1 MTSESTTA
9 ARLKEPAPA
18 LATSRRRVPRWLW
31 IAGPLLVISF
41 FAWEWVVSS
50 RSVETDNA
58 YVKADRVMISSQ
70 VSGRVIEVL
79 VGQNEVVKRGQLL
92 YRIDPAPLKIALAQ
106 AEARLAKVA
115 DDTGASRA
123 GLRETDASVRA
134 ADETMRW
141 SQQEFLRLQ
150 QLLSRKLIAQKTV
163 DDARH
168 AVSEAQAN
176 RDSALASRDKA
187 RLTLGGQSGSTL
199 EQLPDYREAIAVR
212 DRALLDLAHVD
223 VIAPID
229 GIIGNHDL
237 QPGEYLNIGQIA
249 MPLVATDPVW
259 IEANFKETDLARM
272 RVGQTATVKVDSYP
286 GVKWQARVASI
297 SPASGS
303 EFSVI
308 PAQNATGNWVKVV
321 QRIPV
326 KFELLNIASDS
337 PILRAGMSADVKVD
351 LLDQPVVQKTA
362 AR

>member
-1 MTSESTTA
+1 MTTEANTA
-9 ARLKEPAPA
+9 ARLKEPAPVVPV
-18 LATSRRRVPRWLW
+18 RRRVPRWLW
-31 IAGPLLVISF
+31 VAGPLLVVSF

-58 YVKADRVMISSQ
+58 YVKADRVMISTQ
-70 VSGRVIEVL
+70 VSGRVSEVL
-79 VGQNEVVKRGQLL
+79 VGQNEQVKRGQLL
-92 YRIDPAPLKIALAQ
+92 YRIDSAPLKIALAQ
-106 AEARLAKVA
+106 AEAKLAKVA

-123 GLRETDASVRA
+123 GIRETDASVRA
-134 ADETMRW
+134 ADEQLRW
-141 SQQEFLRLQ
+141 AQQEFSRQQ
-150 QLLSRKLIAQKTV
+150 QLLSRKLIAQKAV

-168 AVSEAQAN
+168 AVTEAQAN
-176 RDSALASRDKA
+176 RDSAVASRDKA
-187 RLTLGGQSGSTL
+187 RLNLGGKSGSTL
-199 EQLPDYREAIAVR
+199 EQLPDYREALAMR
-212 DRALLDLAHVD
+212 DRAKLDLSHVD
-223 VIAPID
+223 VVAPID

-259 IEANFKETDLARM
+259 IEANFKETDLAKM
-272 RVGQTATVKVDSYP
+272 RVGQTAIVKVDSYP
-286 GVKWQARVASI
+286 GVKWKARVASI

-326 KFELLNIASDS
+326 KFELLDVASDA
-337 PILRAGMSADVKVD
+337 PVLRAGMSADVKVD
-351 LLDQPVVQKTA
+351 LVDKPVARQTA

>member
-1 MTSESTTA
+1 MTSESATA
-9 ARLKEPAPA
+9 ARLKEPAPPIA
-18 LATSRRRVPRWLW
+18 APGRRVPRWLW

-41 FAWEWVVSS
+41 FAWEWIVSS

-58 YVKADRVMISSQ
+58 YVKADRVMISTQ
-70 VSGRVIEVL
+70 VSGRVAEVL
-79 VGQNEVVKRGQLL
+79 VGQNEQVKRGQLL
-92 YRIDPAPLKIALAQ
+92 YRIDPAPLKIALAE

-134 ADETMRW
+134 ADETLRW
-141 SQQEFLRLQ
+141 SQQEFIRLQ
-150 QLLSRKLIAQKTV
+150 QLLSRKLIAQKAV

-176 RDSALASRDKA
+176 RDSALAAREKSR
-187 RLTLGGQSGSTL
+187 LSLGGNSGSTL
-199 EQLPDYREAIAVR
+199 EELPDYREALAMR
-212 DRALLDLAHVD
+212 DRALLDLSHVD
-223 VIAPID
+223 VVAPID

-237 QPGEYLNIGQIA
+237 QPGEYLNVGQIA

-259 IEANFKETDLARM
+259 IEANFKETDLAKM
-272 RVGQTATVKVDSYP
+272 RVGQTAIVKVDSYP
-286 GVKWQARVASI
+286 GKKWQARVASI

-326 KFELLNIASDS
+326 KLELLHIDRDA
-337 PILRAGMSADVKVD
+337 PMLRAGMSADVKVD
-351 LLDQPVVQKTA
+351 LVDEPVIKQTA

>member
-1 MTSESTTA
+1 MTSDSATA
-9 ARLKEPAPA
+9 ARMKESAP
-18 LATSRRRVPRWLW
+18 TPPVPRRRIPRWLW

-58 YVKADRVMISSQ
+58 YVKADRVMISTQ
-70 VSGRVIEVL
+70 VSGRVSEVL
-79 VGQNEVVKRGQLL
+79 VGQNEQVKRGQLL
-92 YRIDPAPLKIALAQ
+92 YRIDPAPLKIALAE

-115 DDTGASRA
+115 DDSGASRA
-123 GLRETDASVRA
+123 GIRETDASLRA
-134 ADETMRW
+134 ADETVRW
-141 SQQEFLRLQ
+141 AQQEFFRQQ
-150 QLLSRKLIAQKTV
+150 QLLARKLIAQKAV

-168 AVSEAQAN
+168 AVAEAQAK
-176 RDSALASRDKA
+176 RDSALAARDKA
-187 RLTLGGQSGSTL
+187 RLTLGGKSGSTL
-199 EQLPDYREAIAVR
+199 EQLPDYREAVAMR

-223 VIAPID
+223 VVAPID

-237 QPGEYLNIGQIA
+237 QPGEYLNVGQIA

-272 RVGQTATVKVDSYP
+272 RVGQTAIVKVDSYP
-286 GVKWQARVASI
+286 GVKWKARVSSI

-326 KFELLNIASDS
+326 KFELLDVASDA
-337 PILRAGMSADVKVD
+337 PKLRAGMSADVKVD
-351 LLDQPVVQKTA
+351 LVDEPALQQTA